1 MAAAAPIL
9 VPDDRTVYRGL
20 RNRNWSK
27 DGQVTWKAF
36 MLRPATPDFPIEEEL
51 SLGLTPESAVDELQE
66 SFGTAM
72 LVVAAIHALPHGLT
86 VRPEPGNDQKAE
98 LLGLPLHSI
107 EPEQIDIAITMATDL
122 AGISQFQPPIPAQ
135 VNG

>member
-1 MAAAAPIL
+1 MAAAIL

-27 DGQVTWKAF
+27 GGQVTWKAF
-36 MLRPATPDFPIEEEL
+36 MLRPATPEFPIEEEL

-66 SFGTAM
+66 NFGTAM
-72 LVVAAIHALPHGLT
+72 LMVAEIHALPHGLT
-86 VRPEPGNDQKAE
+86 VRQNPVNEQKAD
-98 LLGLPLHSI
+98 LFGLPLHSV
-107 EPEQIDIAITMATDL
+107 EPEQIDAAISMATDL
-122 AGISQFQPPIPAQ
+122 ADISEFLPPIPAQ